1 MSKGIHKWNIKHHY
15 SIDRIDEGVMSQE
28 EELKKILTQA
38 YVSNDKEFQKQAVDT
53 AATYGLS
60 AITYLRDFNTRLN
73 DEELKRYVMTKIQE
87 LKANNP

>member
-1 MSKGIHKWNIKHHY
+1 MIKNSKNK
-15 SIDRIDEGVMSQE
+15 S
-28 EELKKILTQA
+28 
-38 YVSNDKEFQKQAVDT
+38 VDT

>member
-1 MSKGIHKWNIKHHY
+1 MS
-15 SIDRIDEGVMSQE
+15 EE

-60 AITYLRDFNTRLN
+60 AITYLKDFNTRLN

-87 LKANNP
+87 LKSNNP

>member
-1 MSKGIHKWNIKHHY
+1 MSL
-15 SIDRIDEGVMSQE
+15 E

-38 YVSNDKEFQKQAVDT
+38 YVSNDNEFQKQAVDT

-73 DEELKRYVMTKIQE
+73 DEEMKRYLMTKIQE
-87 LKANNP
+87 LKSNNS

>member
-1 MSKGIHKWNIKHHY
+1 
-15 SIDRIDEGVMSQE
+15 MSQE

-38 YVSNDKEFQKQAVDT
+38 YVSDEEFQKQAVDT

>member
-1 MSKGIHKWNIKHHY
+1 
-15 SIDRIDEGVMSQE
+15 MSQE

-53 AATYGLS
+53 AATYGPS

>member
-1 MSKGIHKWNIKHHY
+1 
-15 SIDRIDEGVMSQE
+15 MSQE

-53 AATYGLS
+53 AAVYRLP

-87 LKANNP
+87 LKTNNP

>member
-1 MSKGIHKWNIKHHY
+1 
-15 SIDRIDEGVMSQE
+15 MSQE

-53 AATYGLS
+53 AATYGRS